1 MGFIVGTIIVYQV
14 LFADVADHLSEYA
27 TLKAIGYADAF
38 IASVVLFEAVIL
50 SFAGFVPGVLITLRL
65 YRITENATHLPMRM
79 TLQLGLFV
87 LALTVVMCAIS
98 GLIAV
103 RKVRSADPADIF

>member
-27 TLKAIGYADAF
+27 TLKAMGYADAF
-38 IASVVLFEAVIL
+38 ISAVVLFEAVIL
-50 SFAGFVPGVLITLRL
+50 SMAGFVPGVIISRYL

-79 TLQLGLFV
+79 TSQTGLLVLGM
-87 LALTVVMCAIS
+87 TIVMCGIS
-98 GLIAV
+98 GLIAL
-103 RKVRSADPADIF
+103 RKVRAADPADIF

>member
-1 MGFIVGTIIVYQV
+1 
-14 LFADVADHLSEYA
+14 
-27 TLKAIGYADAF
+27 
-38 IASVVLFEAVIL
+38 
-50 SFAGFVPGVLITLRL
+50 
-65 YRITENATHLPMRM
+65 MRM